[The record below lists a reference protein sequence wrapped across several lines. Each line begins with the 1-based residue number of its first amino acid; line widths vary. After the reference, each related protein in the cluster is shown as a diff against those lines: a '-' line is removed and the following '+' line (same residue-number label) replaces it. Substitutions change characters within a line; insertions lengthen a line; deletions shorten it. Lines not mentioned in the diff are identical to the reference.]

1 MDQQRRKEM
10 RLWHKDIIQFL
21 PRTQLLS
28 QWREL
33 NSIYKFQNKHILI
46 NYIYEYPKIYLYAY
60 SQIVINEMKKMGYKI
75 SSWDNYNDYFKD
87 CIDSQLDNDYLST
100 LSYKEHDDTYFL
112 ICIYNLYE
120 KGIRGQ
126 TDFPIERYNSMC
138 DYYARN
144 IDKSACLIRRL

>member
-1 MDQQRRKEM
+1 M

-60 SQIVINEMKKMGYKI
+60 SQIVIDEMKKRGYKI
-75 SSWDNYNDYFKD
+75 SNWDNYNDYFKD
-87 CIDSQLDNDYLST
+87 CIDSQLDN
-100 LSYKEHDDTYFL
+100 
-112 ICIYNLYE
+112 
-120 KGIRGQ
+120 
-126 TDFPIERYNSMC
+126 
-138 DYYARN
+138 A
-144 IDKSACLIRRL
+144 